1 MGSRWGTGGR
11 SVRKRVDPA
20 RVARRYG
27 IRAAD
32 DAVRAASGV
41 RPGFVRRLSVVVR
54 VTKR

>member
-54 VTKR
+54 VTKC